1 MNRAFPPTPLAL
13 ALLAGVLA
21 LAGCE
26 SKVQAVPVL
35 PVAPEAAALT
45 AQAWQ
50 PATEI
55 AVEDLQLLTNDAFWP
70 GARYLFSSEQQG
82 LYLLDEQGASLA
94 NLPGRFG
101 ALDQRADAEGLLL
114 ASVDI
119 DRQQPMLVALRGA
132 ERRWGAPVYLPR
144 ASFKVE
150 GLCLSQDE
158 ADNQFLFLVGEEGI
172 GEQWLVAQ
180 ALQPLAEPRLV
191 RRLSLPPNSEYC
203 RVDDAAGLLYVNEEN
218 VGLWAYA
225 AGAEADLIRQPVG
238 LRQPFGDIAKALG
251 GMAVV
256 PGGVLALDPKAGTL
270 HRYSHQGK
278 GWRGETAL
286 PLTGLDEPE
295 RLSARVVEGGL
306 ELLIGDDRGL
316 HRARL
321 DWQPQPPAPLKP
333 LPVLKPL
340 VQTDEVPSLGDAADD
355 PAIWQHPDEP
365 SRSRVLATDKQG
377 GLLVYDLHGKQ
388 LQDLRVGRLNNVDL
402 RPGFRLGNNTVDL
415 AVASHRDNHAL
426 QFFAID
432 RLSGTLTDLGQAPT
446 PLAEIYGL
454 CLFQQPDGVIHAIA
468 NDKDGT
474 FLQYR
479 LDGSSGRVEASLARQ
494 FKVASQPEGC
504 VADDRNQRLFVGE
517 EDVAVWTLDA
527 RAERPATLQQVLAV
541 GDVLHDDIEGL
552 GFYQGARG
560 DYLVISSQGND
571 SYVVLDG
578 QAPYAVRGAFRIGL
592 DAARGIDGVSETD
605 GLEVTSA
612 NLGGP
617 WGQGMLV
624 VQDGRKRMPEG
635 RQNYK
640 YLPWSAVAEALG
652 LE

>member
-1 MNRAFPPTPLAL
+1 MNAVFSPAPLAV
-13 ALLAGVLA
+13 ALLAGLLA
-21 LAGCE
+21 LGGCE
-26 SKVQAVPVL
+26 AQTSAVQA
-35 PVAPEAAALT
+35 AAATPTALT
-45 AQAWQ
+45 AQPWQ
-50 PATEI
+50 PAERI
-55 AVEDLQLLTNDAFWP
+55 AVEDLHLLDQAAFWP
-70 GARYLFSSEQQG
+70 GSRYLLSSEKQG

-94 NLPGRFG
+94 HLPGRFG
-101 ALDQRADAEGLLL
+101 ALDQRSDAEGLLL

-132 ERRWGAPVYLPR
+132 DRRWGEPVYLPR
-144 ASFKVE
+144 ASFKVD
-150 GLCLSQDE
+150 GLCLSRDA

-191 RRLSLPPNSEYC
+191 RRLSLPPASEHC
-203 RVDDAAGLLYVNEEN
+203 RVDDDAELLYINEEN

-225 AGAEADLIRQPVG
+225 AGAEDDLIRHPVG
-238 LRQPFGDIAKALG
+238 LRQPFGDIAEAMG

-256 PGGVLALDPKAGTL
+256 PGGVLALDPEAGVL
-270 HRYSHQGK
+270 HRYTRQGK
-278 GWRGETAL
+278 GWRAEAPLSL
-286 PLTGLDEPE
+286 PGLQEPE
-295 RLSARVVEGGL
+295 RLSARPLEGGL
-306 ELLIGDDRGL
+306 ELLIAGDSSL
-316 HRARL
+316 YRAQL
-321 DWQPQPPAPLKP
+321 DWAPDAPALAEP
-333 LPVLKPL
+333 LPVLTPL

-355 PAIWQHPDEP
+355 PAIWLHPDEP
-365 SRSRVLATDKQG
+365 SRSRVLGTDKQG
-377 GLLVYDLHGKQ
+377 GLLVYDLQGRQ

-402 RPGFRLGNNTVDL
+402 RAGFDLGGQRVDL
-415 AVASHRDNHAL
+415 AVASHRDGNAL

-432 RLSGTLTDLGQAPT
+432 RASGELSDLGLAPT
-446 PLAEIYGL
+446 ALSDIYGL

-474 FLQYR
+474 FVQYR
-479 LDGSSGRVEASLARQ
+479 LDGSSGRVQATLARQ

-527 RAERPATLQQVLAV
+527 RAEAPAELQQVIAA
-541 GDVLHDDIEGL
+541 GDRVRADIEGL
-552 GFYQGARG
+552 AFYQGEQR

-617 WGQGMLV
+617 WSQGMLV

>member
-1 MNRAFPPTPLAL
+1 MKAIFSPTPLAI
-13 ALLAGVLA
+13 ALLAGLLA
-21 LAGCE
+21 LGGCE
-26 SKVQAVPVL
+26 AQAPAVQAVAVEP
-35 PVAPEAAALT
+35 AALT

-50 PATEI
+50 LAAEI
-55 AVEDLQLLTNDAFWP
+55 AVEDLQLLTDATFWP
-70 GARYLFSSEQQG
+70 GARYLLSSEKQG

-94 NLPGRFG
+94 HLPGRFG
-101 ALDQRADAEGLLL
+101 ALDQRSDAEGLLL

-119 DRQQPMLVALRGA
+119 DRQQPVLVALRGA
-132 ERRWGAPVYLPR
+132 ERRWGEPVYLPR
-144 ASFKVE
+144 ASFKVD
-150 GLCLSQDE
+150 GLCLSRDA

-172 GEQWLVAQ
+172 GEHWLVAQ

-191 RRLSLPPNSEYC
+191 RRLSLPPASEHC
-203 RVDDAAGLLYVNEEN
+203 RVDDGAELLYVNEEN

-238 LRQPFGDIAKALG
+238 LRQPFGDIAEAVG

-256 PGGVLALDPKAGTL
+256 PGGVLALDPEAGVL
-270 HRYSHQGK
+270 HRYRRQGQ
-278 GWRGETAL
+278 GWRAEAAL
-286 PLTGLDEPE
+286 ALTGLDEPE
-295 RLSARVVEGGL
+295 RLGARPVEGGL
-306 ELLIGDDRGL
+306 ELLIGDDNGL

-321 DWQPQPPAPLKP
+321 DWAPAAPALAKP
-333 LPVLKPL
+333 LSVLTPL

-355 PAIWQHPDEP
+355 PAIWLHPHEP

-377 GLLVYDLHGKQ
+377 GLLVYDLQGRQ
-388 LQDLRVGRLNNVDL
+388 LQDLRVGRVNNVDL
-402 RPGFRLGNNTVDL
+402 RPGFRLGSATVDL
-415 AVASHRDNHAL
+415 AVASHRDHNAL
-426 QFFAID
+426 HFFAID
-432 RLSGTLTDLGQAPT
+432 RASGELSDLGQAPT
-446 PLAEIYGL
+446 SLTDIYGL
-454 CLFQQPDGVIHAIA
+454 CLFQEPDGAIHAIA
-468 NDKDGT
+468 NDKDGS

-479 LDGSSGRVEASLARQ
+479 LDGSSGRVQASLARR
-494 FKVASQPEGC
+494 FKLASQPEGC

-527 RAERPATLQQVLAV
+527 RAEAPAELQQVIAAGDAV
-541 GDVLHDDIEGL
+541 QADIEGL
-552 GFYQGARG
+552 AFYQGEQR

-578 QAPYAVRGAFRIGL
+578 QAPYAVRGALRIGL

-617 WGQGMLV
+617 WSQGMLV